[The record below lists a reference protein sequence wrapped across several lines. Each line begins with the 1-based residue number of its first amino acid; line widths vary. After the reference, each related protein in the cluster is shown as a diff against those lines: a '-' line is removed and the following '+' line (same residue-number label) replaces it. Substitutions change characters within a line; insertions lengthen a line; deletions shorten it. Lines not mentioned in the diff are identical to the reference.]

1 MGADPAAPGAGA
13 MLIILPDMLVGL
25 RRQEQAAQQHIL
37 YADALL
43 RRVRPV
49 LQVDPESTL

>member
-25 RRQEQAAQQHIL
+25 RRQAAQQHIL